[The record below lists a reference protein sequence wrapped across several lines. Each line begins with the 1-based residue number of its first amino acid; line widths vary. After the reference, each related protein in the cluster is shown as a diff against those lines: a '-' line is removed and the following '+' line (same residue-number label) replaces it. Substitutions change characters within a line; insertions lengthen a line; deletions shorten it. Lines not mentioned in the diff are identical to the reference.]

1 MPTAGATC
9 CARPSSALRYR
20 HSTLPADWIV
30 IEAVL
35 KAAPGDPAAIRARM
49 AAIKAEREASQ
60 PLQVATGGSTFKN
73 PGKNPPASA
82 RPGS

>member
-1 MPTAGATC
+1 MPDGRRHVL
-9 CARPSSALRYR
+9 RPAELGFAYR

-35 KAAPGDPAAIRARM
+35 KAVPGDPAAIRARM

-73 PGKNPPASA
+73 PAPASA